1 MRLCFIWYLFLFFV
15 SFFFFYIFFG
25 HAVDIITNCFGSRVL
40 KPYQG
45 EGGCLGEGGEGGPG
59 GRICTLELGR
69 SVPPPQNNTDLSNY

>member
-1 MRLCFIWYLFLFFV
+1 MFFL
-15 SFFFFYIFFG
+15 YKFFG

-40 KPYQG
+40 KPYH
-45 EGGCLGEGGEGGPG
+45 GGVVKKGGAGGEGGEGGPG